1 MKKIKILSTKKL
13 SKDLKCLFDDL
24 KFDLH
29 HDDFISIQLLKLNLP
44 KHNGSWIFTSKNA
57 VEAVFSSNQN
67 IDNFFNKIY
76 CVGKNTKELL
86 IKKGQKIT
94 KMTQNSS
101 NLARIRFK
109 PKNCKKSGSFARYR

>member
-13 SKDLKCLFDDL
+13 SKDLKYLFDDL

-76 CVGKNTKELL
+76 C
-86 IKKGQKIT
+86 IT
-94 KMTQNSS
+94 S
-101 NLARIRFK
+101 
-109 PKNCKKSGSFARYR
+109 Y

>member
-13 SKDLKCLFDDL
+13 SKDLKYLFDDL

-86 IKKGQKIT
+86 IKKGEKLR
-94 KMTQNSS
+94 K
-101 NLARIRFK
+101 
-109 PKNCKKSGSFARYR
+109 